1 MMNLFENLQLMKE
14 SKQYDIGFGH
24 LGNGIIV
31 WNRSEMQY
39 GDYKKIA
46 HISDDGVIK
55 YYDSNLPEDV
65 KDKIEKFANHTK
77 QQNDEK
83 VKKDVEAKKKNDE
96 FLRNRFKTESLS
108 KDTLWTNF
116 NRHYNGFIPLSDLTN
131 YFSLDQFGEFI
142 QWCRKEAD
150 LDYDYEKRYSDWSE
164 IYQEINDIWNSED
177 VESIS
182 VENVFNFFTT
192 SDLEDFWEWV
202 VKEYDIDD
210 ELEES
215 KPLKEYNSNI
225 NNKDQLYIEMLRYT
239 EEPLVSFNDLF
250 NCYSIDDLQDLYD
263 YLSSEYEDDEFPV
276 YRGKINN
283 KDEMWHAMNELI
295 LPNEQQIGFDD
306 LFNCYSLDKLKK
318 LYDYLSSEYSYLDD
332 YDEEFESKQLNESNN
347 IVDDRKRMEYI
358 VDIVNSLDDHLNTV
372 DEISESLSK
381 KIGKLYKMCSFL
393 ESIDEIKESTSGIS
407 GAYTTKSL
415 DIKPE

>member
-14 SKQYDIGFGH
+14 SKQYDK
-24 LGNGIIV
+24 L
-31 WNRSEMQY
+31 W
-39 GDYKKIA
+39 
-46 HISDDGVIK
+46 
-55 YYDSNLPEDV
+55 
-65 KDKIEKFANHTK
+65 DKFNE
-77 QQNDEK
+77 
-83 VKKDVEAKKKNDE
+83 
-96 FLRNRFKTESLS
+96 LFK
-108 KDTLWTNF
+108 
-116 NRHYNGFIPLSDLTN
+116 GFIPLEDLTN
-131 YFSLDQFGEFI
+131 YFSLDQFGEFV
-142 QWCRKEAD
+142 QWLRHEAD
-150 LDYDYEKRYSDWSE
+150 MDYEYNK
-164 IYQEINDIWNSED
+164 IYRNWDEVFKDLYDATGLENTD
-177 VESIS
+177 SIS
-182 VENVFNFFTT
+182 MENIFNFFSTA
-192 SDLEDFWEWV
+192 DLEEFWDWV

-263 YLSSEYEDDEFPV
+263 YLSSEYEDDEFPI

-318 LYDYLSSEYSYLDD
+318 LYDYLSSEYSDIDD
-332 YDEEFESKQLNESNN
+332 LEESTKLEEAGTNKNGYTLNFGAWRTGNGISFASKNELVSFLRSNYIDLETVITYYEN
-347 IVDDRKRMEYI
+347 VTNDFKNSMHKVDNSFIKDKDAKKKFFDRGYVKIVDVK
-358 VDIVNSLDDHLNTV
+358 NDDL
-372 DEISESLSK
+372 EESVKLEKLS
-381 KIGKLYKMCSFL
+381 IGNKLQAIFDKFDNNAKLIGFMLQF
-393 ESIDEIKESTSGIS
+393 IDEDIIEKMYNEIVSVEESTSGIG
-407 GAYTTKSL
+407 GAYTTKAI